1 MSNRNTST
9 LCLFCEKS
17 LSLPLRLIGRQFC
30 SRSHEQEHVEK
41 MNDMAVK
48 GLHEIASRIRYGLA
62 ASGDHLS
69 GQPLCLPS
77 VISIDAREI

>member
-1 MSNRNTST
+1 MSSRNTTT

-30 SRSHEQEHVEK
+30 SRSHEQEHAEK

-62 ASGDHLS
+62 ASDDPS
-69 GQPLCLPS
+69 GQPLCCPS
-77 VISIDAREI
+77 IISIDAREM